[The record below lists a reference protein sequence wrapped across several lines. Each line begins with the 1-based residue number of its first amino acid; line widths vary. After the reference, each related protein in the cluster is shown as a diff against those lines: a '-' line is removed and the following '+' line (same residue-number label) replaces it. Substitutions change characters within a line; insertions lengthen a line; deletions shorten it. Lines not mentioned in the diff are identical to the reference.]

1 MCIAILNK
9 SAKLSKKS
17 LQNCWDN
24 NYHGAGIGYVD
35 GNSIRSYHEGTSFE
49 SFYEEYQF
57 IRNNTEHPLMLH
69 FRIATHGKG
78 TDMLHPHS
86 VAEGKVSLIH
96 NGIIYGLGDTIVSDT
111 REFAELLGNFN
122 PKNVSFIDH
131 KGVNGFAMHLLGR
144 SNKVV
149 LMDYRGAFRILNAQL
164 GHWDKNQDTWYSN
177 DSYKRSLDY
186 VYHGNTKVQ
195 KGGVQTP
202 LQQLWDY
209 KNGYAVKPS
218 TNSYN
223 GYNRSSVPL
232 IGGTLEA
239 RDKHLKEV
247 KAFEKNHMKAIRS
260 TILTDELNDAYTY

>member
-9 SAKLSKKS
+9 SSKLSKKS

-57 IRNNTEHPLMLH
+57 IRNNSEHPLMLH

-96 NGIIYGLGDTIVSDT
+96 NGVIYGLGDTKISDT
-111 REFAELLGNFN
+111 REFAELLGNFS

-131 KGVNGFAMHLLGR
+131 KGVNGFAMQLLGR

-177 DSYKRSLDY
+177 DSYKRTLDY

-195 KGGVQTP
+195 KNY
-202 LQQLWDY
+202 QQSIWDY
-209 KNGYAVKPS
+209 SKDYNG
-218 TNSYN
+218 YN
-223 GYNRSSVPL
+223 GYNRSSLPMVAD
-232 IGGTLEA
+232 TLEA
-239 RDKHLKEV
+239 RDKHLKDV

-260 TILTDELNDAYTY
+260 AMAEDVFNIENPIY

>member
-17 LQNCWDN
+17 LKNCWDN

-57 IRNNTEHPLMLH
+57 IRDNTEHPLMLH

-86 VAEGKVSLIH
+86 VSEGKVSLIH
-96 NGIIYGLGDTIVSDT
+96 NGIIYGLGNTIISDT
-111 REFAELLGNFN
+111 REFAELLGNFT

-144 SNKVV
+144 TNKVV
-149 LMDYRGAFRILNAQL
+149 LMDYRGAFRILNSQL

-195 KGGVQTP
+195 KVGGYQPP
-202 LQQLWDY
+202 LFRD
-209 KNGYAVKPS
+209 AVVGDS
-218 TNSYN
+218 VNDGRYGYN
-223 GYNRSSVPL
+223 GYNRASSVPL

-247 KAFEKNHMKAIRS
+247 KAFEKNHMKALRS
-260 TILTDELNDAYTY
+260 VILTDELNDAYTY

>member
-57 IRNNTEHPLMLH
+57 IRDNTEHPLMLH

-86 VAEGKVSLIH
+86 VSEGKVSLIH
-96 NGIIYGLGDTIVSDT
+96 NGIIYGLGNTIISDT
-111 REFAELLGNFN
+111 REFAELLGNFT

-144 SNKVV
+144 TNKVV
-149 LMDYRGAFRILNAQL
+149 LMDYRGAFRILNSQL

-202 LQQLWDY
+202 LWDY
-209 KNGYAVKPS
+209 KKGYAVEPS
-218 TNSYN
+218 TNRYN
-223 GYNRSSVPL
+223 GYNRASSVPL

-239 RDKHLKEV
+239 RDKHLREV

-260 TILTDELNDAYTY
+260 AMAEDVFNIENPIY

>member
-96 NGIIYGLGDTIVSDT
+96 NGIIYGLGNTIISDT
-111 REFAELLGNFN
+111 RVFAELLGNFS

-131 KGVNGFAMHLLGR
+131 KGVNGFAMHLLGH

-149 LMDYRGAFRILNAQL
+149 LMDYRGAFRILNSQL

-195 KGGVQTP
+195 KGGYQTP
-202 LQQLWDY
+202 IWDS
-209 KNGYAVKPS
+209 KTAFDLDPS
-218 TNSYN
+218 HKSYN
-223 GYNRSSVPL
+223 GYNRSSLPMVAD
-232 IGGTLEA
+232 TLEA

-247 KAFEKNHMKAIRS
+247 KAFEKNHMKALRS
-260 TILTDELNDAYTY
+260 AMVDSPNELYTY